1 MEGVM
6 PQRLCVVAMAA
17 TLDDLRRQR
26 DAAFDADLVEL
37 RLDALPPAEL
47 DVAGALQGRRTP
59 VIVTCRAQWEG
70 GHFAGSEEERRQVL
84 AQALDRGAEYVD
96 VEWKAGFH
104 DLVRGP
110 QRERIVLSH
119 HAFDGVPDDFAQRA
133 REMRAHGAGVVKLAA
148 MTHRLSDSATLLQ
161 VARAVQGLDETGP
174 GRAIVIAMGQC
185 GEVSR
190 VCPSRF
196 GSVWSYAGSVAGIG
210 QLDPRMLLDRYRF
223 RALTTDTRLY
233 GIVGR
238 PVGHSVSPAMHNAA
252 FGATGVDGVYL
263 SLPAVD
269 VEDFVAFAH
278 AFSLSGASVTIPY
291 KVALK
296 DRVDCV
302 DPLARDVGA
311 INTLRMDGD
320 RWQGTNTDV
329 AGFLRPLTDRGTVLR
344 DMRVAIVGAG
354 GSARAVVAA
363 LRSVGARVTV
373 HARRP
378 QNACALAQA
387 CGDVVAGAWPVP
399 EGSWDL
405 LVNCTPVGMHPDT
418 GASPVAATGLAGLAR
433 RTVYD
438 LVYNPL
444 ETQLLKDARRAGLAT
459 IGGLD
464 MLVEQARDQFLL
476 WTGIRPEAAVMREAA
491 LARLAE
497 FGATRES

>member
-1 MEGVM
+1 MS
-6 PQRLCVVAMAA
+6 QRLCIVAMAA

-26 DAAFDADLVEL
+26 DAAADGDLVEL
-37 RLDALPPAEL
+37 RLDTLPPGEL

-59 VIVTCRAQWEG
+59 VIATCRARWEG
-70 GHFAGSEEERRQVL
+70 GHFAGSEEERRAVL
-84 AQALDRGAEYVD
+84 ARALDLGAEYVD
-96 VEWKAGFH
+96 VEWQAGFQN
-104 DLVRGP
+104 LLQGP

-119 HAFDGVPDDFAQRA
+119 HAFEGVPADLDQRA
-133 REMRAHGAGVVKLAA
+133 RQMQATGTGVIKLAA
-148 MTHRLSDSATLLQ
+148 MAQRLSDTATLLQ
-161 VARAVQGLDETGP
+161 VARAVHTP
-174 GRAIVIAMGQC
+174 GGTEPQQTVVIAMGDC

-196 GSVWSYAGSVAGIG
+196 GSAWSYAGSVAGIG
-210 QLDPRMLLDRYRF
+210 QLGPRALLDRYRF
-223 RALTTDTRLY
+223 RSLSANTRLY

-238 PVGHSVSPAMHNAA
+238 PVGHSASPAMHNAA

-269 VEDFVAFAH
+269 VDDFVTFAR

-291 KVALK
+291 KVGLM

-302 DPLARDVGA
+302 DPLAREVGA
-311 INTLRMDGD
+311 INTLRMDD
-320 RWQGTNTDV
+320 DDWQGTNTDV

-344 DMRVAIVGAG
+344 DMRVAVVGAG
-354 GSARAVVAA
+354 GSARAVIVA
-363 LRSVGARVTV
+363 LRSAGARVRV
-373 HARRP
+373 HARRASSA
-378 QNACALAQA
+378 QALADTFT
-387 CGDVVAGAWPVP
+387 DVAAGPWPVP
-399 EGSWDL
+399 DGSWDL

-418 GASPVAATGLAGLAR
+418 GASPVAATDLAGSAG

-444 ETQLLKDARRAGLAT
+444 ETQLRREAGRAGLTT

-464 MLVEQARDQFLL
+464 MLVEQAREQFLL
-476 WTGIRPEAAVMREAA
+476 WTGVRPDASVMREAA

-497 FGATRES
+497 FEAGRES